1 MNSFKD
7 TCLKLKMG
15 GQCCEQV
22 NQGNS
27 HDVSIRPI
35 YCQEIA
41 SKKNMRPRWEQDT
54 KIRNFVTETQESS
67 DPIVLGYWNIRGL
80 AQQIRFLLVYLDVDF
95 FEQPY
100 DEAEQWE
107 WEQTKDSLG
116 LKEPSLPYLIDER
129 TAVRNKVG
137 LTGPLAIM
145 KYIAENFN
153 PTLLGKSEE
162 D

>member
-1 MNSFKD
+1 
-7 TCLKLKMG
+7 MG

-67 DPIVLGYWNIRGL
+67 DPLVLGYWNIRGL

-95 FEQPY
+95 F
-100 DEAEQWE
+100 D
-107 WEQTKDSLG
+107 
-116 LKEPSLPYLIDER
+116 
-129 TAVRNKVG
+129 
-137 LTGPLAIM
+137 
-145 KYIAENFN
+145 
-153 PTLLGKSEE
+153 
-162 D
+162 